1 MALSGLG
8 VVLGRVASEGL
19 GVPVP
24 AEVPE
29 RPQCLSYEYVTQ
41 LPQAAASRPDAFADR
56 WARHACDLGQSVD
69 KNGARASA

>member
-41 LPQAAASRPDAFADR
+41 LPQAAASRPPPR
-56 WARHACDLGQSVD
+56 SVLD
-69 KNGARASA
+69 FLRAHHKS